1 MDDQEAMREA
11 LRAARLGVEADPNP
25 RVGCLIVPDDGTAPV
40 LGWHQ
45 GAGTPHAEADALS
58 RAGRRA
64 RGATAYVTLEPCA
77 HHGRTGPCAGQLVAA
92 GVRRVVYAVP
102 DPNPQAAGG
111 AAYLRAHGVEV
122 LEGVLRLEAEEVN
135 ASWLHLQQTGRPWV
149 VAKTACSLD
158 GRVAAADGSSRWVT
172 GAAARADAHRL
183 RARSGAIVVG
193 SGTVVAD
200 DPHLTVRG
208 PDGTLADRQPLR
220 VVVGHRPPAAGARI
234 LDDAASTLH
243 LPTHDPVAV
252 LAALT
257 ARGVHRVLVEGGPTV
272 TTAFLRAGLVD
283 EVVAYVAPVLLGAG
297 PLAVS
302 DLGITTITD
311 AVRLTPTDVT
321 VLSPDVRITSRPERT

>member
-1 MDDQEAMREA
+1 M
-11 LRAARLGVEADPNP
+11 
-25 RVGCLIVPDDGTAPV
+25 
-40 LGWHQ
+40 
-45 GAGTPHAEADALS
+45 
-58 RAGRRA
+58 
-64 RGATAYVTLEPCA
+64 
-77 HHGRTGPCAGQLVAA
+77 AA

-111 AAYLRAHGVEV
+111 ATYLRAHGVGVVEV
-122 LEGVLRLEAEEVN
+122 VEGALRQEAEEVN
-135 ASWLHLQQTGRPWV
+135 ASWLHRQRTGRPWV

-183 RARSGAIVVG
+183 RARSGAVVVG

-208 PDGTLADRQPLR
+208 LDGTLADRQPLR
-220 VVVGHRPPAAGARI
+220 VVVGLRPPPAGARVR
-234 LDDAASTLH
+234 DDSASTVH
-243 LPTHDPVAV
+243 LATRDPLAV
-252 LAALT
+252 LTALS
-257 ARGVHRVLVEGGPTV
+257 ARGVHRVLLEGGPTV

-297 PLAVS
+297 ALAVG

-321 VLSPDVRITSRPERT
+321 VLSPDVRITSRPERP